1 MLIITQ
7 RWKIEQ
13 IVPVGTAIYKKSTRK
28 SDIDLVF
35 ATPLLTESLITC
47 NIARDFDYNSDHQPI
62 LSKQTMRVVDNP
74 FSSRLFLSKIDIPA
88 LKKTL
93 VEELAKNS
101 PCTSTTPNKLDSK
114 VHSLINAIDIAMTLA
129 IPKARLSPKS
139 VPRFDEEC
147 KEIQMKARRL
157 KKIWK
162 KEETEKSWEN
172 FRIA

>member
-1 MLIITQ
+1 
-7 RWKIEQ
+7 
-13 IVPVGTAIYKKSTRK
+13 
-28 SDIDLVF
+28 
-35 ATPLLTESLITC
+35 
-47 NIARDFDYNSDHQPI
+47 
-62 LSKQTMRVVDNP
+62 MRIVDNP

-101 PCTSTTPNKLDSK
+101 PCTSKTPNKLDSK

-129 IPKARLSPKS
+129 IPSARLSPKS
-139 VPRFDEEC
+139 VPRSDEEC

-172 FRIA
+172 FRIAGAKKRRMIAKAKRKAYCKSKEEACASSESMWKAVRHAQNRTLKQPCLSNIQ